1 MKEDQQKITV
11 FELCRLHTIP
21 FVELQGIDL
30 WNPNSDP
37 GCSLEP
43 MRTLCESDVLWVP
56 NARTSQVWG
65 GWVGRGCDPGS
76 SWRTHTRAPQ
86 CLLHQLPQVLSPL
99 GLWHHW
105 EGLSVRTGVQGF
117 LQKQTL
123 RWGLRAGGLPDRYRI
138 ASGECCRKEKP
149 ANLRYHSRSGTR
161 VGPSELNPL
170 GREDSGKW
178 HKAQT
183 LELLQLWIQGAML
196 SILHALPRGTL
207 VPRHFCSA
215 GTTHWVAAAQRQPS
229 NKIQKLAVGLSW
241 VLPPCCWLP

>member
-86 CLLHQLPQVLSPL
+86 CLLAPAPPCLVTTGPLAPLRRAMREDWCSGLPP
-99 GLWHHW
+99 
-105 EGLSVRTGVQGF
+105 ETDPEVRTEGRWFTGQVQDCEWGA
-117 LQKQTL
+117 LQE
-123 RWGLRAGGLPDRYRI
+123 GA
-138 ASGECCRKEKP
+138 AS
-149 ANLRYHSRSGTR
+149 
-161 VGPSELNPL
+161 
-170 GREDSGKW
+170 
-178 HKAQT
+178 Q
-183 LELLQLWIQGAML
+183 LE
-196 SILHALPRGTL
+196 
-207 VPRHFCSA
+207 VP
-215 GTTHWVAAAQRQPS
+215 Q
-229 NKIQKLAVGLSW
+229 
-241 VLPPCCWLP
+241 